1 MFDGPLRLQSPHL
14 PAVSNPC
21 LSGARSQHHFIVR
34 PRSPNII
41 LDLIARTKAAVR
53 ELDNLNYK
61 KMKKILMVETET
73 ESTVGD
79 IEGE

>member
-1 MFDGPLRLQSPHL
+1 MCF
-14 PAVSNPC
+14 
-21 LSGARSQHHFIVR
+21 RSQHHFIVR

-79 IEGE
+79 IEGQSGTGRDGLLWRDWIDG